1 MAVSG
6 ACAQSPNLLFTSPLI
21 ADSIQVKAVEGNCKL
36 DISRNK
42 SVLLSNESETLQKH
56 SILRKTLRCDVD
68 QVTRRLSTTSNM
80 EGEKNAY
87 LVYLDELATGRTTK
101 ME

>member
-6 ACAQSPNLLFTSPLI
+6 AFTQSPNLLFSSPLI

-56 SILRKTLRCDVD
+56 SILRKTLICDVD
-68 QVTRRLSTTSNM
+68 QVNRRLSTTNM